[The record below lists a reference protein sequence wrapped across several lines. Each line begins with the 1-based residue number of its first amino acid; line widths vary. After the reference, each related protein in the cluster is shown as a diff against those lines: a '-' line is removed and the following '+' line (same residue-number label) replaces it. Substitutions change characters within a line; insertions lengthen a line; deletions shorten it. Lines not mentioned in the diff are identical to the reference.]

1 MPTSPLG
8 LGTRSHFRTS
18 VFNLLGTRISG
29 DIGEYT
35 TYTDR
40 YGRKV
45 VFYYTPPAKP
55 PTLKQKR
62 CRHRFRLANQSWAA
76 LTDDEKK
83 ALEDC
88 SRKLSLPITGKN
100 IWISAAMKNKPEQY
114 FTLQRQS
121 GITLPPL
128 VIVPNDPELPA

>member
-8 LGTRSHFRTS
+8 LGTRSHFKGAA
-18 VFNLLGTRISG
+18 VNILGLRISG

-45 VFYYTPPAKP
+45 VYYYTPPAKP
-55 PTLKQKR
+55 PTAAQVR
-62 CRHRFRLANQSWAA
+62 CRARFAYAHAAWKA
-76 LTDDEKK
+76 LTPEEKA

-100 IWISAAMKNKPEQY
+100 IWMSASLRQRDTQY
-114 FTLQRQS
+114 LTLERQS
-121 GITLPPL
+121 GITLPSL
-128 VIVPNDPELPA
+128 VITPNELP